1 MDQNLGLRK
10 AVGIILAKMMGKSGQ
25 VNGKSALG

>member
-10 AVGIILAKMMGKSGQ
+10 AVGIILARDDGKSGQ